1 MIAKMSGALGQAQI
15 SALSVKI
22 KHSNTGSWISG
33 LVSKSALSILSL

>member
-1 MIAKMSGALGQAQI
+1 MIARMSGALDQPQI

-22 KHSNTGSWISG
+22 NHSNTDSWISG